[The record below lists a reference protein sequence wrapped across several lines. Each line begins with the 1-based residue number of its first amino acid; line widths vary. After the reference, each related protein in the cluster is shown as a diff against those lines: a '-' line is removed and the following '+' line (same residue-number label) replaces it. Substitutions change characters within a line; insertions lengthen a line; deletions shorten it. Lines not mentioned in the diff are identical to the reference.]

1 MALLN
6 DSPIVNITNYFV
18 VLMMDGV
25 PCVLDNK
32 WSRDTI
38 DKLIEH
44 FHIEYVMT
52 AIGKFKRT
60 TSFGTYEKYISEQ
73 LKVDDLLHI
82 GFTSGTTGLPK
93 AYYRN
98 EPSWIASYAEN
109 ENSYITIKQLS
120 LHQVHSHI
128 RYRYIHVF
136 MHYIQVEL
144 SSDNDNL
151 MQNDSFPY

>member
-1 MALLN
+1 M
-6 DSPIVNITNYFV
+6 
-18 VLMMDGV
+18 
-25 PCVLDNK
+25 
-32 WSRDTI
+32 
-38 DKLIEH
+38 
-44 FHIEYVMT
+44 
-52 AIGKFKRT
+52 
-60 TSFGTYEKYISEQ
+60 
-73 LKVDDLLHI
+73 DDLLHI

-98 EPSWIASYAEN
+98 EPSWIGSYAEN
-109 ENSYITIKQLS
+109 ENSYITMKQLS
-120 LHQVHSHI
+120 AHQVHSHI